1 MKFGKSIRKKR
12 EALQKTDKSYS
23 LRQVALRIGIQPSFL
38 SKIERGEEV
47 SVSEEKIISLAKE
60 LNLESDLLLA
70 MNGKVSKEIQNIIRK
85 RPELF
90 TQLIRELNNMPDNA
104 ILRLVREVRDGN
116 W

>member
-1 MKFGKSIRKKR
+1 MKFGKLIRQKR
-12 EALQKTDKSYS
+12 ESLLQTDRSYS
-23 LRQVALRIGIQPSFL
+23 LRQVASRIGVQPSFL

-47 SVSEEKIISLAKE
+47 SVSEEKITALAKE
-60 LNLESDLLLA
+60 LGLEPDILLA

-90 TQLIRELNNMPDNA
+90 TQLIRELSNMPDNA
-104 ILRLVREVRDGN
+104 ILRIVREVRDGN